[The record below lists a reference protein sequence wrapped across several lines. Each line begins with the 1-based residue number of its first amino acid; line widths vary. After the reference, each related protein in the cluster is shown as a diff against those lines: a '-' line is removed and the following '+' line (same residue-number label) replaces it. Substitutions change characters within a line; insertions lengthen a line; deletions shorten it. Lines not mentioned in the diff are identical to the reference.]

1 MRNLASLT
9 AAAVL
14 AVSLGAGSANA
25 EPGGCLKY
33 GAAGAVGGHLAG
45 HGVLGAV
52 GGCAAG
58 MYRRHLYRKDQREG
72 VQQQRQNQDMGQ
84 NPAQPYNGAYTNQ
97 PYNGANNYNGSTG
110 RTPAFNNG
118 SAFDNR

>member
-1 MRNLASLT
+1 MRTVTSLT

-14 AVSLGAGSANA
+14 AVSLGAGAANA

-58 MYRRHLYRKDQREG
+58 MYRRHLYRKNQASEAA
-72 VQQQRQNQDMGQ
+72 QQRQDS
-84 NPAQPYNGAYTNQ
+84 AQPSNGAYTSQ
-97 PYNGANNYNGSTG
+97 PSNSSTYNGTTSGT
-110 RTPAFNNG
+110 RTFNSG

>member
-1 MRNLASLT
+1 MRTSASLA

-33 GAAGAVGGHLAG
+33 GAAGAVAGHVAG

-58 MYRRHLYRKDQREG
+58 MYRRHLYRKDQREA
-72 VQQQRQNQDMGQ
+72 VQQQRQDQ
-84 NPAQPYNGAYTNQ
+84 NSAQPNNGAYIGQ
-97 PYNGANNYNGSTG
+97 PNNGTSTYNGTAGG
-110 RTPAFNNG
+110 TPAFRGG
-118 SAFDNR
+118 SAFDNQ

>member
-1 MRNLASLT
+1 MRTIASLT

-14 AVSLGAGSANA
+14 AVGLGAGSAGA

-33 GAAGAVGGHLAG
+33 GAAGAVAGHVAG

-58 MYRRHLYRKDQREG
+58 MYRRHLYRKDRREAA
-72 VQQQRQNQDMGQ
+72 QQQRQYQDS
-84 NPAQPYNGAYTNQ
+84 AQPYNGAYTNQ
-97 PYNGANNYNGSTG
+97 PSNGSNTYG
-110 RTPAFNNG
+110 GSTAGTPAFNNG

>member
-1 MRNLASLT
+1 MRTLASLT

-14 AVSLGAGSANA
+14 AVSLGAGAADAA

-33 GAAGAVGGHLAG
+33 GAVGAVGGHLAG
-45 HGVLGAV
+45 HGVLGAL

-58 MYRRHLYRKDQREG
+58 MYRRHLYRKDQREAA
-72 VQQQRQNQDMGQ
+72 QQQRQDQ
-84 NPAQPYNGAYTNQ
+84 NSGQPYNGAYSNQ
-97 PYNGANNYNGSTG
+97 PYNGANTDNGTAGGTS
-110 RTPAFNNG
+110 AFRSG

>member
-1 MRNLASLT
+1 MRTLTSLT

-14 AVSLGAGSANA
+14 AVSLGAGAANA

-58 MYRRHLYRKDQREG
+58 MYRRHLYRKNQASEAA
-72 VQQQRQNQDMGQ
+72 QQRQEQ
-84 NPAQPYNGAYTNQ
+84 NSAQPTNGAYTNQ
-97 PYNGANNYNGSTG
+97 PSSGTYNGATNGNSS
-110 RTPAFNNG
+110 FNSG